1 MVRGGDGQSFSAGP
15 NPGLRHLA
23 SRATLDLVQ
32 VVGRRGDVL
41 KKFLLA
47 LLVLGW
53 ITVARAIGATGS
65 DVQFHVIGA
74 NEWLYPDSVIPETPQ
89 HGITLHAARGGRTG
103 LQVLF
108 KGLQPK
114 AAIYYHVEGHLPAE
128 VYQLIDVRV
137 PENSGPP
144 CSAVPPDQPTPE
156 GVIRKAPYRVY
167 EALRPLRQGDP
178 ARGTVE
184 ALYVSFRI
192 PSDAAPGRRAGVLS
206 VESGELKARIE
217 VDLRVHPARVPERGH
232 LRVTNW
238 FSTSHMAR
246 LHGVEPWSEAHW
258 DLLRQ
263 YARMMR
269 RGRQTDFIP
278 VRPEVY
284 RLGNGK
290 WSFDFS
296 RTERMIRLFLEEGFT
311 HIELPHIAN
320 HDRRKEAAARFVIQV
335 DGTPVPATSREAYS
349 FLAPYL
355 TAWADMLRRNGW
367 YDRAT
372 QHIVDE
378 PPPKHFD
385 EYRIL
390 AGTVRKFLP
399 GVPLID
405 ALGNPALDGAVDIW
419 VPLSA
424 SYEKHR
430 EAFEEH
436 RHRGDA
442 IWFYTCCDPSGFH
455 LNRFIDTELLRTRLL
470 HWANWLYRLDGYLHW
485 GLNQV
490 IPVQDPFEDTCPPH
504 GPYGEF
510 HLPPGDSH
518 IIYPG
523 DDGPWSSVRFE
534 AMGAGIEDYELLR
547 IVAARDERLADE
559 IVSQL
564 VRSFT
569 DYEASPAAFDAAH
582 QRLLEAAGIE

>member
-1 MVRGGDGQSFSAGP
+1 LNRLPAVW
-15 NPGLRHLA
+15 
-23 SRATLDLVQ
+23 TLLWFT
-32 VVGRRGDVL
+32 GACFCG
-41 KKFLLA
+41 A
-47 LLVLGW
+47 L
-53 ITVARAIGATGS
+53 GS
-65 DVQFHVIGA
+65 DLQYHVVSA
-74 NEWLYPDSVIPETPQ
+74 NEWLYPDSVIPEPPS
-89 HGITLHAARGGRTG
+89 HAIELHAARGGRTG
-103 LQVLF
+103 LQVLLR
-108 KGLQPK
+108 GLQAGK
-114 AAIYYHVEGHLPAE
+114 ALDYRLEGDLPAE

-167 EALRPLRQGDP
+167 EALRPLQPGDP
-178 ARGTVE
+178 ARGATD
-184 ALYVSFRI
+184 ALYISLRV
-192 PSDAAPGRRAGVLS
+192 PSDAAPGKRKGVL
-206 VESGELKARIE
+206 E
-217 VDLRVHPARVPERGH
+217 VDSAGTGARVEITLQVYPAQVPEAGH

-238 FSTSHMAR
+238 FSTGHMAR
-246 LHGVEPWSEAHW
+246 LHKVEPWSEAHW
-258 DLLRQ
+258 DLLRK

-269 RGRQTDFIP
+269 RGRQTDFIA
-278 VRPEVY
+278 VRPEVT
-284 RLGNGK
+284 RTNGGE
-290 WSFDFS
+290 WEFDFS
-296 RTERMIRLFLEEGFT
+296 RTERMIRMFLEEGFT
-311 HIELPHIAN
+311 HIELPHIAG
-320 HDRRKEAAARFVIQV
+320 HDRRKEAVARFVIQV
-335 DGTPVPATSREAYS
+335 NGTPVPATSHEAYAY
-349 FLAPYL
+349 LARYL
-355 TAWADMLRRNGW
+355 PAWAEMLRRNGW

-399 GVPLID
+399 GIPLID

-430 EAFEEH
+430 DDFEAH
-436 RHRGDA
+436 RRRGDT

-470 HWANWLYRLDGYLHW
+470 HWANWRYRLDGYLHW

-490 IPVQDPFEDTCPPH
+490 IAVQDPFEDTTPPH

-518 IIYPG
+518 IVYPG
-523 DDGPWSSVRFE
+523 TEGPWSSVRFE

-547 IVAARDERLADE
+547 AVAARDERLADE
-559 IVSQL
+559 IGTQL
-564 VRSFT
+564 VRTFT
-569 DYEASPAAFDAAH
+569 DYDSSTAGFEAAH
-582 QRLLEAAGIE
+582 RRLLEAASVR